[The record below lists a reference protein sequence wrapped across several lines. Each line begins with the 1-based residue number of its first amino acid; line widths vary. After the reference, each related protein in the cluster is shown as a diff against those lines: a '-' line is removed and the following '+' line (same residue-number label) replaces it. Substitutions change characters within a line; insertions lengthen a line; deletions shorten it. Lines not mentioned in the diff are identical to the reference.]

1 MHLPLLFITMATL
14 TILSPGPGVLRSLT
28 NALNYGL
35 RPALV
40 GILGTASGTFCI
52 ATLSATSLG
61 ALLAA
66 SNNAFTIIKYI
77 GAAYLIYLGIKLW
90 RAPAIELDNNETP
103 PRSPQ
108 SLFIESFFMQFS
120 NPKAIVFFLSIFPQ
134 FIDPTSDYA
143 PQFIVLVCTF
153 CALLFCIHATYA
165 FFAQSAKRWFSHGQG
180 GRWMNRIGGTTF
192 IGFGLML
199 AQSKKAAQ

>member
-1 MHLPLLFITMATL
+1 MHLSLLFITMATL

-66 SNNAFTIIKYI
+66 SNSAFTVIKYI
-77 GAAYLIYLGIKLW
+77 GAAM
-90 RAPAIELDNNETP
+90 ELDNSEKA
-103 PRSPQ
+103 PRSPK

-134 FIDPTSDYA
+134 FIDPASDYA
-143 PQFIVLVCTF
+143 PQFMVLVCTF

-165 FFAQSAKRWFSHGQG
+165 FFAQNAKRWFSHGQG

-199 AQSKKAAQ
+199 AQSKKAT

>member
-14 TILSPGPGVLRSLT
+14 TILSPGPGVLRALT
-28 NALNYGL
+28 NALNYGV
-35 RPALV
+35 RPAMV

-66 SNNAFTIIKYI
+66 SNSAFTVIKYI

-90 RAPAIELDNNETP
+90 LAPAIELDNTEKP
-103 PRSPQ
+103 PRSPK

-134 FIDPTSDYA
+134 FIDPTNNYA

-153 CALLFCIHATYA
+153 CALLFCIHASYA
-165 FFAQSAKRWFSHGQG
+165 LFAQRAKHWFSRGQG
-180 GRWMNRIGGTTF
+180 GRWMSRIGGTTF
-192 IGFGLML
+192 IGFGLLL
-199 AQSKKAAQ
+199 ANSKKTVQ

>member
-28 NALNYGL
+28 NALNYGF
-35 RPALV
+35 RPALI

-66 SNNAFTIIKYI
+66 SNSAFTIINYV

-90 RAPAIELDNNETP
+90 RAPAIELDNSEKP
-103 PRSPQ
+103 PRSPK

-120 NPKAIVFFLSIFPQ
+120 NPKAIVFFLSVFPQ
-134 FIDPTSDYA
+134 FIDPSSSYA
-143 PQFIVLVCTF
+143 PQFITLVCTF
-153 CALLFCIHATYA
+153 CVLLFCIHSTYA
-165 FFAQSAKRWFSHGQG
+165 LFAQNAKRWFSHDQG
-180 GRWMNRIGGTTF
+180 GRWMNRIGGTTL

-199 AQSKKAAQ
+199 AQSKRAA